1 MDPEMNDNQTSRILR
16 RLQSGRTIT
25 PLEALRDFG
34 CFRLGA
40 RIWDLR
46 QLGYDITKTLT
57 ESDDGRKRW
66 AKYRL
71 TTARR

>member
-1 MDPEMNDNQTSRILR
+1 MTHTKRILQHLR
-16 RLQSGRTIT
+16 RGRSIT
-25 PLEALRDFG
+25 PLQALREFG

-46 QLGYDITKTLT
+46 QDGHRIERDW
-57 ESDDGRKRW
+57 EENGRKRW

-71 TTARR
+71 ARP

>member
-1 MDPEMNDNQTSRILR
+1 MTAAEQRAIAAELANAVASYQLD
-16 RLQSGRTIT
+16 
-25 PLEALRDFG
+25 ALRDFG

-40 RIWDLR
+40 RIWELR
-46 QLGYDITKTLT
+46 QDGYNITKTWL

-71 TTARR
+71 QGAR